1 MRDFVVVAEGLSE
14 LSDFDKIPDKI
25 VVAARQAINRTA
37 EWAKA
42 QAAQEMRRQV
52 NFKARYLTGKK
63 GGLSV
68 KKATSSSSLEATIT
82 GRHRPTSLANFV
94 RNTSQ
99 SAVRKKGGA
108 TVQVKPGAAKYMKGT
123 FMVRLRRGSSLTDTQ
138 HNMGLAIRLKPGES
152 LRNKTGKLTRLA
164 PNVYLLYGPS
174 VDQVFRTIS
183 SEMTDEVADYLQQ
196 EFSRLKLIRNL

>member
-1 MRDFVVVAEGLSE
+1 M
-14 LSDFDKIPDKI
+14 
-25 VVAARQAINRTA
+25 
-37 EWAKA
+37 
-42 QAAQEMRRQV
+42 
-52 NFKARYLTGKK
+52 
-63 GGLSV
+63 
-68 KKATSSSSLEATIT
+68 
-82 GRHRPTSLANFV
+82 
-94 RNTSQ
+94 
-99 SAVRKKGGA
+99 
-108 TVQVKPGAAKYMKGT
+108 
-123 FMVRLRRGSSLTDTQ
+123 TDTQ